1 MRKTFRYLR
10 ITVSVLSLASCALL
24 VVLWVRSYWAR
35 ESFRAF
41 LGKQVLSI
49 PSGRGELGI
58 GIWGWQSNYFGWT
71 AQSVPE
77 NEKMTQFW
85 PFVKGQPP
93 LSSVG
98 IRWSRWVKPPGMTL
112 VVVPYWLLVLTTAT
126 LGAATWVKYSRRF
139 SLRTML
145 IAWTLVTIVL
155 GLIAWR
161 WS

>member
-1 MRKTFRYLR
+1 MRKTVRYLR
-10 ITVSVLSLASCALL
+10 IAVSALSLTTCALL

-35 ESFRAF
+35 ESFRGF

-58 GIWGWQSNYFGWT
+58 GLWGWQSNYFGWT
-71 AQSVPE
+71 VRSDPE
-77 NEKMTQFW
+77 NEKMTPLW

-93 LSSVG
+93 LSSLG

-112 VVVPYWLLVLTTAT
+112 VVVPYWLLVLATAT
-126 LGAATWVKYSRRF
+126 VGAGTWVKYSRRF

-145 IAWTLVTIVL
+145 VAWTLVAAVL
-155 GLIAWR
+155 GLIVWR